1 MEEERDFGFDEWAE
15 SYDRDVKNDKT
26 IFLKYDDVLDY
37 VVKISKVNKDKLVL
51 DIGTGTG
58 NLTIR
63 CVDLGAKVIGL
74 DPSRKMIEKAKEK
87 FKDRKNVEFYLIK
100 DPFLKIPFD
109 NNIFDIVLSTYAFH
123 HLSHNKKEDGIL
135 EMFRVLKRGGIL
147 AIGDIMFKNEFEEK
161 KFLNKYNF
169 LDPDEY
175 YERIDELK
183 KIFNK
188 LNVKLKTKRFTPY
201 TWVIWVIKS

>member
-15 SYDRDVKNDKT
+15 SYDSDVEDDKT
-26 IFLKYDDVLDY
+26 IFLKYDDVLDF
-37 VVKISKVNKDKLVL
+37 VVKISNVNKDKLIL

-58 NLTIR
+58 NLAKR
-63 CVDLGAKVIGL
+63 FVDLGAKVIGL

-87 FKDRKNVEFYLIK
+87 FKDNKNVELYLIK

-109 NNIFDIVLSTYAFH
+109 DNFFDIVLSTYAFH
-123 HLSHNKKEDGIL
+123 HVCHNKKEDGIL
-135 EMFRVLKRGGIL
+135 EMFRVLKRGGVL
-147 AIGDIMFKNEFEEK
+147 AIGDIMFKNEIEEK
-161 KFLNKYNF
+161 RFLNKYDF

-175 YERIDELK
+175 YERIDEIK

-188 LNVKLKTKRFTPY
+188 LNIKLRLKRFTPY
-201 TWVIWVIKS
+201 TWVIWAIKK